1 MPAATILYIEDDFQN
16 RVLVRRILEAYGY
29 AVVEAESGREG
40 LKKAAE
46 VVPDLILMD
55 INLPEMDGYEA
66 TARLKKIETLDKVPI
81 IAMTANVMKGDREKT
96 LDAGCDGYIQKPID
110 VDRLPE
116 QIEEFLILKTNENR
130 WTPYRII
137 SINRGLRTGRSL
149 FASRGRGTF
158 LKAGSHNLSP
168 AISPR
173 CSIFRVYQ
181 HPTPPRTG
189 FLTLNPE
196 NRTPGSKRI

>member
-16 RVLVRRILEAYGY
+16 RVLVRRILEACGY

-46 VVPDLILMD
+46 IIPDLVLMD

-66 TARLKKIETLDKVPI
+66 TARLKKIEALDKVPI

-116 QIEEFLILKTNENR
+116 QIEEFLILKTNR
-130 WTPYRII
+130 
-137 SINRGLRTGRSL
+137 
-149 FASRGRGTF
+149 
-158 LKAGSHNLSP
+158 
-168 AISPR
+168 
-173 CSIFRVYQ
+173 
-181 HPTPPRTG
+181 
-189 FLTLNPE
+189 
-196 NRTPGSKRI
+196 